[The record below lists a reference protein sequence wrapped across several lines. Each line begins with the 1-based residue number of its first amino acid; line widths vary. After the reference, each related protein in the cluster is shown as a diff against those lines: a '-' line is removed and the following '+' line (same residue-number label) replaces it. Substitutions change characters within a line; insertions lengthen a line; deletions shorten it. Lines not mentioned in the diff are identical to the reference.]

1 MKRFFGHRQGDY
13 IVFEGSEFTHIAR
26 VLRMKEGERVI
37 ASLNDDNDYY
47 CTLTEIGKARAVARI
62 EKVEFCKAL
71 PMHNIVLFQAMP
83 KREYFESIVTKAVEL
98 GVSEVVPFICKF
110 SVNHDYKAERINQ
123 IVLTACKQCERSRLI
138 EVSPVLSFNQMLSR
152 LSNYDVVI
160 FAYEKEN
167 KSLDQKLLEKKEN
180 IAVIVGC
187 EAGFTPEEAEK
198 IISNGGVSISLGNR
212 ILRCDTAALATLA
225 VVNILSKN

>member
-1 MKRFFGHRQGDY
+1 MKRFFGKKEGEN
-13 IVFEGSEFTHIAR
+13 IVFEGSEFTHIFR

-37 ASLNDDNDYY
+37 ASLNDENDYI
-47 CTLTEIGKARAVARI
+47 CVLTEVSKSRAVGKI
-62 EKVEFCKAL
+62 EKIEKCRATPKN
-71 PMHNIVLFQAMP
+71 NIVLFQAMP

-138 EVSPVLSFNQMLSR
+138 EVSTVLSFKEMLSR
-152 LSNYDVVI
+152 LSSYDVVI
-160 FAYEKEN
+160 FAYEKATKPLEA
-167 KSLDQKLLEKKEN
+167 KLLEGRKN

-187 EAGFTPEEAEK
+187 EGGFTGDEAEE
-198 IISNGGVSISLGNR
+198 IIAKGGEAIGLGNR
-212 ILRCDTAALATLA
+212 ILRCDTAALATLS